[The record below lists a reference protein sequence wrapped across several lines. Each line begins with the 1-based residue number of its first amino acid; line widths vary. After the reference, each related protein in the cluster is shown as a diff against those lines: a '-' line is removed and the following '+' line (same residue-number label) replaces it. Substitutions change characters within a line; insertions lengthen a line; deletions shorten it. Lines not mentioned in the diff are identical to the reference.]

1 MEDIPVS
8 AIFINF
14 LDQTQLMENVIL
26 EHLQK
31 IEKQLEML
39 NSKIENFLGFE
50 ELSDEELRELDEIE
64 AEMERGENSHWNNV
78 RDFSEPAGKKA
89 FGLS

>member
-1 MEDIPVS
+1 MD
-8 AIFINF
+8 
-14 LDQTQLMENVIL
+14 NVIL

-31 IEKQLEML
+31 IEKQLEIL

-64 AEMERGENSHWNNV
+64 AEMERGEK
-78 RDFSEPAGKKA
+78 FSLE
-89 FGLS
+89 

>member
-31 IEKQLEML
+31 IEKQLEMI

-50 ELSDEELRELDEIE
+50 ELREEELRELDEIE
-64 AEMERGENSHWNNV
+64 AEMEKGEK
-78 RDFSEPAGKKA
+78 FSLE
-89 FGLS
+89 

>member
-1 MEDIPVS
+1 
-8 AIFINF
+8 
-14 LDQTQLMENVIL
+14 MENIIL

-31 IEKQLEML
+31 IEKQLEIL

-64 AEMERGENSHWNNV
+64 TEMEKGEK
-78 RDFSEPAGKKA
+78 FPLE
-89 FGLS
+89 

>member
-1 MEDIPVS
+1 VEDIPVS

-31 IEKQLEML
+31 IEKQLEMI

-50 ELSDEELRELDEIE
+50 ELREEELRELDEIE
-64 AEMERGENSHWNNV
+64 AEMEKGEK
-78 RDFSEPAGKKA
+78 FSLE
-89 FGLS
+89 